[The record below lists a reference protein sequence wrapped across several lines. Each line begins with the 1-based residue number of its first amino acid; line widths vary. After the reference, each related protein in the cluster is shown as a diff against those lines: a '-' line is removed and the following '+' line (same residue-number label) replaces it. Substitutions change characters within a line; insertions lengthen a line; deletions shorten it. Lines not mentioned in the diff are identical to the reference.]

1 MSNLSKFEA
10 VDGALDAFLRAGDFM
25 TCADPR
31 GYIRKSNIL
40 LDACI
45 DAGMAY
51 DHDDHVAWAAEFV
64 AKELLSPCD
73 APAAPARFVSIAGD
87 YWRATAAEAD
97 AVREAA

>member
-1 MSNLSKFEA
+1 MAHAKFEA
-10 VDGALDAFLRAGDFM
+10 VDGALDALLRVGDFM

-31 GYIRKSNIL
+31 SWIRKSNIL

-64 AKELLSPCD
+64 TD
-73 APAAPARFVSIAGD
+73 ALVSA
-87 YWRATAAEAD
+87 
-97 AVREAA
+97 